1 MRNTPS
7 ADPRVIPPRSR
18 VASCHLVASEVDV
31 FSIVRGGVSHGYG
44 DAARL
49 RSLTATR
56 HRKSRGRGSGLPR
69 LNDLGIASSLPSL
82 PPPTPAPLSPGVF
95 GDPFARSFSAP
106 RGVPSLLLRS
116 VPRLATRSPSPLTRL
131 AMNEMRSRMVV
142 LTLSSRFRLNIVR
155 SSGHLNARAVSPRP
169 RMAPTHS
176 KQKLCPHGSVTGDVP
191 SPSLQKSRRHTT
203 HRRSSASFART
214 RAAPGEGGTRRSG
227 EARFGVDRDAR
238 VGVTFVFDDAA
249 RNARNPVGDAGEGD
263 ERSEPRRARG
273 DASFRDPRRAHPGV
287 CRRPTSPA
295 SPTGFGGLGAAPRR
309 SARRCASLRRLTSA
323 EMSARIAGLR
333 ETAMGVLPSLFRA
346 VRVAPPA
353 RRVSTHRA
361 FPAWAATCSAV
372 SPAPFGL
379 ETSTSPV
386 TRMVRKISAW
396 PRSAARRRATPR
408 KVDRMAGVTSSGASA
423 SRRWR
428 RLSPSPDPAAEMIAA
443 RYALPLKPPA
453 RAMVTREKTAESRT
467 CRHPDSSRSDAT
479 HARADDRDDETRDD
493 ETTET
498 TKRPRG
504 TLTRA
509 LSRDAPGPRP
519 RARSDERHPNPGSAF
534 VPPGARMKILLFVTF
549 MSHRQHR
556 RSVAGAANVSPRLSR
571 RAPTNGRATSPLL
584 SLDSA
589 RDVSMF

>member
-56 HRKSRGRGSGLPR
+56 HRKSRGRGSGLPQ

-82 PPPTPAPLSPGVF
+82 PPPTPAPLSPEVF

-249 RNARNPVGDAGEGD
+249 RNAPNPVGDAGEGD

-287 CRRPTSPA
+287 SSTDVAGVADGVRGTGRGTA
-295 SPTGFGGLGAAPRR
+295 SL
-309 SARRCASLRRLTSA
+309 CASLCVFASAHLCGDERADCWVVRDGDGCLALVVPRGEGGAAGEEGLHAPRVSSMGGDVQRRVA
-323 EMSARIAGLR
+323 
-333 ETAMGVLPSLFRA
+333 RA
-346 VRVAPPA
+346 VRFGDVHVAGDEDGA
-353 RRVSTHRA
+353 Q
-361 FPAWAATCSAV
+361 
-372 SPAPFGL
+372 
-379 ETSTSPV
+379 
-386 TRMVRKISAW
+386 ISAW